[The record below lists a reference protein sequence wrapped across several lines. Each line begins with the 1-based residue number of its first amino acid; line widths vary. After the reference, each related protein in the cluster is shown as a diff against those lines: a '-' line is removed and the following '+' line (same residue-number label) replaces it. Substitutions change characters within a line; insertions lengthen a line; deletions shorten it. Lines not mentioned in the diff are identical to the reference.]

1 MAEASDDA
9 DVSLVCSLCLE
20 QFVNPRKLPDC
31 GHCFCAACLITYM
44 TKLNDN
50 KELKNK
56 VKCPVCTKYNTI
68 PGRCDIKEWVMMLE
82 TDCVDGQRKG
92 LKEQDGCASCKSLC
106 RESKPTIFCL
116 DCLEKLC
123 QVCTESRHTFKLM
136 KHHKYIDIEK
146 AFKNDDGAK
155 TISMLSEY
163 LDLSCDSHPDEAI
176 NYYCKDNDVFCCA
189 SCRLTDHK
197 KCNSVL
203 KVKELVEEESAKRE
217 KKYMNDLISNL
228 SKYAE
233 TVVKTIKS
241 CATDYKKQVKD
252 IGRHFK
258 EIRTKVNQI
267 MDSLEEAI
275 NDQARAMAKQHA
287 LMTTE
292 VTDSLK
298 EMIGDLHV
306 HKGLTETIETY
317 GSQLNKNKIAKKLM
331 YKIRDQESA
340 ILDTTRAFRFTE
352 LSLKSQN
359 TLLEILQIGPN
370 DTHKQAYVEEQAVYN
385 RLPAYERASWLEYDK
400 VTKTCQKIVQGNY
413 NRSDYTYYSSL
424 VYLPNNDFVLIDTY
438 YDEGHCILAKE
449 DGTVL
454 ASRDFKYCSDTSTGS
469 RKPYCATVI
478 KNGEIAVSIPGK
490 KKICI
495 ISADKQL
502 KSTFTASTKYKPKAV
517 HGLRTGDI
525 AVAFDD
531 PVAFGIIS
539 FDGTTEPTEKIHAY
553 FSHDKEGRKL
563 KNFDYMA
570 IDENRSHVIQPCTK
584 DKAVYCFDFNGSPK
598 FKYKGKDN
606 FNPRG
611 VAVDGY
617 GSIFACDSNYNN
629 SAIHVISPTGNA
641 LRVIQQSEGCPGYPR
656 AIGFKKNGEEFAV
669 TCCSS
674 GRLVTF
680 FGFQKPQ

>member
-1 MAEASDDA
+1 
-9 DVSLVCSLCLE
+9 
-20 QFVNPRKLPDC
+20 
-31 GHCFCAACLITYM
+31 
-44 TKLNDN
+44 
-50 KELKNK
+50 
-56 VKCPVCTKYNTI
+56 
-68 PGRCDIKEWVMMLE
+68 
-82 TDCVDGQRKG
+82 
-92 LKEQDGCASCKSLC
+92 
-106 RESKPTIFCL
+106 
-116 DCLEKLC
+116 
-123 QVCTESRHTFKLM
+123 M

-146 AFKNDDGAK
+146 AFKNDDGSK

-203 KVKELVEEESAKRE
+203 KVKELVEKESAKRE

-287 LMTTE
+287 LVTTE

-298 EMIGDLHV
+298 EMTDDLHIY
-306 HKGLTETIETY
+306 KRLTDTIEAY
-317 GSQLNKNKIAKKLM
+317 GSKIHQCIISKKLTC
-331 YKIRDQESA
+331 KIRDQESA
-340 ILDTTRAFRFTE
+340 ILDTTRAFSFTE
-352 LSLKSQN
+352 LSLKPQT
-359 TLLEILQIGPN
+359 TLLEILQIGLN
-370 DTHKQAYVEEQAVYN
+370 DTHKLAYVEEQAVYN
-385 RLPAYERASWLEYDK
+385 RLPTYERASLLEYDEI
-400 VTKTCQKIVQGNY
+400 TQTCHKLVPGNY
-413 NRSDYTYYSSL
+413 NSTSPPYYTSL
-424 VYLPNNDFVLIDTY
+424 VYLPNNDFVLIDTLN
-438 YDEGHCILAKE
+438 DEGHCILAKG
-449 DGTVL
+449 DGTVV
-454 ASRDFKYCSDTSTGS
+454 AYRDFKYCSDTSTGS
-469 RKPYCATVI
+469 REPYCATVI
-478 KNGEIAVSIPGK
+478 KSGEIAVSIPDK

-502 KSTFTASTKYKPKAV
+502 KSTFTGSTKYKPKAV
-517 HGLRTGDI
+517 HGLRTGNI

-539 FDGTTEPTEKIHAY
+539 FDDIPEATEKIHVY
-553 FSHDKEGRKL
+553 FSRDKEGREL

-570 IDENRSHVIQPCTK
+570 VDKNRSHVIQPCTT
-584 DKAVYCFDFNGSPK
+584 DEAVYCFDFNGNPK
-598 FKYKGKDN
+598 VKYKGKDN
-606 FNPRG
+606 IIPRG

-617 GSIFACDSNYNN
+617 GSIFICDCTYNN
-629 SAIHVISPTGNA
+629 HVIHVISPTGNA
-641 LRVIQQSEGCPGYPR
+641 VRVIQESDGCPESPL

-669 TCCSS
+669 TRGSWQS
-674 GRLVTF
+674 RRQITF
-680 FGFQKPQ
+680 FGFLKQS

>member
-9 DVSLVCSLCLE
+9 DVGLVCSLCLE

-31 GHCFCAACLITYM
+31 GHCFCETCLITYM

-50 KELKNK
+50 NELENK
-56 VKCPVCTKYNTI
+56 LKCPVCTIHNTI
-68 PGRCDIKEWVMMLE
+68 PEEIAIKEWVMMLE
-82 TDCVDGQRKG
+82 TDRAKGQRNENI
-92 LKEQDGCASCKSLC
+92 EQNRCASCKFLD
-106 RESKPTIFCL
+106 EDTKPDIFRL

-123 QVCTESRHTFKLM
+123 HGCSKSRHTYKPIQ
-136 KHHKYIDIEK
+136 HHKCIDIEK
-146 AFKNDDGAK
+146 AIKNDDGAK

-163 LDLSCDSHPDEAI
+163 LDPTCDSHPDEAI
-176 NYYCKDNDVFCCA
+176 NYYCKDNEVFCCA

-197 KCNSVL
+197 KCNSVF
-203 KVKELVEEESAKRE
+203 KVKELVEEESLKRE

-233 TVVKTIKS
+233 TVVKTIES
-241 CATDYKKQVKD
+241 CATDNKKKVEE

-258 EIRTKVNQI
+258 EIRTKINQI

-287 LMTTE
+287 LKTTD

-298 EMIGDLHV
+298 EMTDDLHIY
-306 HKGLTETIETY
+306 KRLTETIEAY
-317 GSQLNKNKIAKKLM
+317 GSKIHQCIISKKLM
-331 YKIRDQESA
+331 SKIRDQESVM
-340 ILDTTRAFRFTE
+340 LDTTRAFSFTE
-352 LSLKSQN
+352 LSFTPQN
-359 TLLEILQIGPN
+359 TLLEILQIGLN
-370 DTHKQAYVEEQAVYN
+370 DTHKLACVEEQAVYN
-385 RLPAYERASWLEYDK
+385 RLPAYERASLLEYDK
-400 VTKTCQKIVQGNY
+400 ITQTCSRVVQGNY
-413 NRSDYTYYSSL
+413 EGSKRLTYNSM
-424 VYLPNNDFVLIDTY
+424 VYLPNDNFVLVDTY
-438 YDEGHCILAKE
+438 NEGHCILANG

-469 RKPYCATVI
+469 CKPYCATVI
-478 KNGEIAVSIPGK
+478 KNREIAVSIPEK

-502 KSTFTASTKYKPKAV
+502 KSTFTGSTKYKPNAI

-539 FDGTTEPTEKIHAY
+539 FDDIPEPTEKIHVY

-563 KNFDYMA
+563 KNFNYMA
-570 IDENRSHVIQPCTK
+570 VDENRSHVIQPCTT
-584 DKAVYCFDFNGSPK
+584 DKAVYCFDFNGNPK

-606 FNPRG
+606 FFPRG

-617 GSIFACDSNYNN
+617 GSIFVCDYIYN
-629 SAIHVISPTGNA
+629 AIHIISPAGNA
-641 LRVIQQSEGCPGYPR
+641 LRVIQESEGCPESPL

-669 TCCSS
+669 TCSS
-674 GRLVTF
+674 SYHQVTF
-680 FGFQKPQ
+680 FGFQNWSKRT

>member
-9 DVSLVCSLCLE
+9 DVGLLCSLCLE

-31 GHCFCAACLITYM
+31 GHYFCETCLITYM

-50 KELKNK
+50 KELENK
-56 VKCPVCTKYNTI
+56 LKCPVCTKYNTI
-68 PGRCDIKEWVMMLE
+68 PEEISIKEWVMMLE
-82 TDCVDGQRKG
+82 TNCVNGQRNG
-92 LKEQDGCASCKSLC
+92 RKEQDGCASCKSLG
-106 RESKPTIFCL
+106 RESKSTVFCL

-123 QVCTESRHTFKLM
+123 RVCSESRHTFKLM

-146 AFKNDDGAK
+146 AFKNDDGVK

-163 LDLSCDSHPDEAI
+163 LDPTCDSHPDEAI
-176 NYYCKDNDVFCCA
+176 NYYCKDNEVFCCA

-203 KVKELVEEESAKRE
+203 KVNELADEESVKRE
-217 KKYMNDLISNL
+217 KKYMNDLISSL

-241 CATDYKKQVKD
+241 CATDYKKQVEE
-252 IGRHFK
+252 IGRNFK
-258 EIRTKVNQI
+258 EMRSKINQI

-287 LMTTE
+287 LITTE

-298 EMIGDLHV
+298 EMTDNFHV
-306 HKGLTETIETY
+306 YKDLTETIEAY
-317 GSQLNKNKIAKKLM
+317 GSKIHQCIISKKLM
-331 YKIRDQESA
+331 CKIRDQETV
-340 ILDTTRAFRFTE
+340 ILDTARAFRFSE
-352 LSLKSQN
+352 LSLKPQN
-359 TLLEILQIGPN
+359 SLLEILQIDLN
-370 DTHKQAYVEEQAVYN
+370 DTHKLAYAEEQTINN
-385 RLPAYERASWLEYDK
+385 RIPIYEGASWLEYDNI
-400 VTKTCQKIVQGNY
+400 TKTCHKEVQENY
-413 NRSDYTYYSSL
+413 KGLSSPNYSSL
-424 VYLPNNDFVLIDTY
+424 IFLPNDDFVLIDTY
-438 YDEGHCILAKE
+438 NDEGHCILAKG

-478 KNGEIAVSIPGK
+478 KNGEIAVSIPEK

-495 ISADKQL
+495 ISADKRL
-502 KSTFTASTKYKPKAV
+502 KSTLNGSTKYKPRAI

-539 FDGTTEPTEKIHAY
+539 FDDIPEPTEKTHVY
-553 FSHDKEGRKL
+553 FSHDKEGREL
-563 KNFDYMA
+563 KNFDYIA
-570 IDENRSHVIQPCTK
+570 VDENRSHVIQPCTT
-584 DKAVYCFDFNGSPK
+584 DKAVYCFDFNGNPK

-606 FNPRG
+606 FCPRG

-617 GSIFACDSNYNN
+617 GSIFVCDYNN
-629 SAIHVISPTGNA
+629 NAIHVISPTGNA
-641 LRVIQQSEGCPGYPR
+641 LRVIQQSDGCPGSPL
-656 AIGFKKNGEEFAV
+656 AIGFKKNGEEFVV
-669 TCCSS
+669 TRGYPS
-674 GRLVTF
+674 RRQVTF
-680 FGFQKPQ
+680 FGFQKPS